1 MMATTK
7 HKAYRATVANALT
20 TEMNS
25 LANNGNT
32 AASATIDN
40 TTNLDLYHDLTLNVA
55 AQAANRTAG
64 ASIVVYLIMALDGTT
79 FDATNETTAEVV
91 AVFPLDGSQS
101 AARQLTR
108 RDIPIPPGLFKYF
121 VRNITG
127 QTLAASGNILEYRA
141 HSVETA

>member
-55 AQAANRTAG
+55 AQGVARSAG
-64 ASIVVYLIMALDGTT
+64 ASIVVYLIMALDGTN
-79 FDATNETTAEVV
+79 FDAVLESTAEVV
-91 AVFPLDGSQS
+91 AVFPLDGSTT
-101 AARQLTR
+101 ARQLTR

-141 HSVETA
+141 HSVETV

>member
-1 MMATTK
+1 MATTK

-25 LANNGNT
+25 LANLGNT

-40 TTNLDLYHDLTLNVA
+40 TSNLDLYHDLTLNVA
-55 AQAANRTAG
+55 AQGTARSAG
-64 ASIVVYLIMALDGTT
+64 ASIVVYLIMALDGTN
-79 FDATNETTAEVV
+79 FDAVNETTAEVV
-91 AVFPLDGSQS
+91 AVFPLD
-101 AARQLTR
+101 AATTARQLTR

-127 QTLAASGNILEYRA
+127 QTLAASGNTLEYRA
-141 HSVETA
+141 HSVETV